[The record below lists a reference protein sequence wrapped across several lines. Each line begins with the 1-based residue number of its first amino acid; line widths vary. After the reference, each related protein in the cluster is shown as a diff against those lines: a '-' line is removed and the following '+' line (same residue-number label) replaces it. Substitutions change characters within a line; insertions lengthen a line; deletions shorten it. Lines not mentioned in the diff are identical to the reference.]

1 MNLQTLIV
9 MKTFRLLL
17 FNSAFVIALLQPQYA
32 LAACKGVSSLKPRIV
47 VLTDIAPVTGEPDD
61 MESMVRF
68 LVHADLY
75 EIEAIIA
82 SSGFNNSGGLYP
94 IGWLDSLH
102 TCINAYE
109 KDLPNLMKRS
119 NQRSFKSLEK
129 ESGKQKIGYWPSAD
143 YIRSRTMLGSRGF
156 GYKILGE
163 GNDSEGSNLIIRLVD
178 EPDDR
183 PLWITVW
190 GGGNTLAQAILRV
203 KKERSEAEVRKFV
216 SKLRVYTITD
226 QDVPWGQRHELKTTS
241 HYWMRKQFGRD
252 LFFIWDESAWLTQNA
267 LGRNNWEKYAA
278 DIQNHGHLGAIYPK
292 YKYGVEGDTPS
303 FLYILPNGLSDPEEC
318 NQANWGGYFKWML
331 SRDGETYCYTND
343 AKPVK
348 DISRKYEEYFYPA
361 TFNNFAARLD
371 WAKDGAGNRNPV
383 AVVNGK
389 KGLNTI
395 HISVEAGKSVTLDAC
410 KSTDP
415 DGDELTYKWWILPE
429 AGTFDGKIKIE
440 NASLPSMDII
450 VPADATGKEIHLIL
464 EVTDNG
470 KPALKA
476 YRRIIIKTIMP

>member
-1 MNLQTLIV
+1 MRVLN
-9 MKTFRLLL
+9 LLL
-17 FNSAFVIALLQPQYA
+17 FNVALIVAIAQSQCVFA
-32 LAACKGVSSLKPRIV
+32 VRNGDSSLKPRIV
-47 VLTDIAPVTGEPDD
+47 VLTDIAPATVEPDD

-119 NQRSFKSLEK
+119 NQKNFKSLEK

-163 GNDSEGSNLIIRLVD
+163 GNDSDGSNLIICLVD
-178 EPDDR
+178 ESDER

-190 GGGNTLAQAILRV
+190 GGGNTLAQAIWRV
-203 KKERSEAEVRKFV
+203 RKERSDAEVKKFI
-216 SKLRVYTITD
+216 SKLRIYTITD
-226 QDVPWGQRHELKTTS
+226 QDVPWGRRHELKTTS
-241 HYWMRKQFGRD
+241 HYWMRKEFGRD

-267 LGRNNWEKYAA
+267 LGRNNWKKYAA
-278 DIQNHGHLGAIYPK
+278 DIQTHGHLGAIYPK
-292 YKYGVEGDTPS
+292 CKYGVEGDTPS
-303 FLYILPNGLSDPEEC
+303 FLYILPNGLSNAEEC

-331 SRDGETYCYTND
+331 SHDGETYCYTND

-348 DISRKYEEYFYPA
+348 DVSQKYEEYFYPA
-361 TFNNFAARLD
+361 TFNNFAARMD
-371 WAKDGAGNRNPV
+371 WAKDGVGNRNPV
-383 AVVNGK
+383 VVVNGK
-389 KGLNTI
+389 KGLNPI
-395 HISVEAGKSVTLDAC
+395 RISVEAGKNVTLDAC
-410 KSTDP
+410 KSVDQ

-440 NASLPSMDII
+440 NPSSPSIDII
-450 VPADATGKEIHLIL
+450 VTADAAGKEIHVIL
-464 EVTDNG
+464 EITDKG

-476 YRRIIIKTIMP
+476 YRRIVIKTIMP